1 MEIYKDESYGFKERA
16 VDLVSRMTLEEKISQ
31 VGNIAAAIPRL
42 GIPFYNYWSEASHGY
57 FGPFKYRPM
66 DVTSFPVCLA
76 MSQSWDREK
85 IKRVADAISDECRA
99 YHNVDGDELH
109 MWCPTINMARD
120 PRNGR
125 SDENFGED
133 PYLTGKLAAGYI
145 QGMQGEDTKYLKA
158 VATPKH
164 YALNSSENNR
174 HHGSSN
180 VDEAT
185 LREYYTK
192 AFEYAVREGRAESI
206 MTSYNRING
215 VPASCNDFLLTTLLR
230 EEWGFDGMVVSDCG
244 AVGDVYGG
252 NSMNGDGKRV
262 KGHSYAKN
270 LKEASAMTLNAGC
283 DMSCGAEHKH
293 NLFQGIQED
302 LVDENTLDQALIR
315 IFTSRFRLGMFDQ
328 KEHDPYSSIDKTS
341 ICSDKNAALS
351 VDMAN
356 DTIVLLKNE
365 KNLLPLDKYAGKKL
379 LVIGPNAIYRELGGY
394 SAGSISKVVETPVN
408 VMALDGIRNALAGT
422 DWEVQ
427 YEKGWCSGR
436 EYKED
441 SLELLPG
448 AELPSKAGDSSAGG
462 NSKPEGEFDPVA
474 IMSGI
479 EDVLGPNVSLE
490 QVGIAFMSPER
501 HVVEDKDK
509 RTDNEIL
516 FARALRAAEEADY
529 VIVIAGTDAT
539 NASEEHDRESLDLPY
554 GQDEKIQKLMEVNA
568 NTIIVLNTLGAV
580 TGQFFD
586 KAHTILNAHF
596 AGEAQGAAIAN
607 IIFGDVNP
615 NAKLT
620 ATWYRDVEELPPVND
635 YGLKW
640 NDTCDGKR
648 RTYMYYD
655 GEPLFP
661 FGYGLSYTTFAYSNL
676 RLSAKELDA
685 NDVLKVSVDI
695 TNTGERD
702 GAEIVQ
708 LYVAK
713 KIPEGMSDNK
723 PVHQLKNFMKV
734 WLKAGEKKT
743 VELEVPISDITF
755 WSYLKKKMIVES
767 GTYEIQ
773 IGRSSADIVLRDE
786 IKVTGQWDADLVCVY
801 VKADHYIL
809 QKGTESVITAT
820 ATLADTSRLDV
831 SGYPVNYRSTNKNIL
846 TVNDQ
851 GVVRAIGQGA
861 ASVEVSVTYKGKTV
875 TRDVAF
881 AVVGE
886 PLS

>member
-1 MEIYKDESYGFKERA
+1 MEIYKDESYSFKERA
-16 VDLVSRMTLEEKISQ
+16 ADLVSRMTLEEKISQ

-145 QGMQGEDTKYLKA
+145 QGMQGEDGKHLKA
-158 VATPKH
+158 IATPKH

-262 KGHSYAKN
+262 KGHCYAKN

-293 NLFQGIQED
+293 NLFQGIQEG

-328 KEHDPYSSIDKTS
+328 KGHNPYSSIDKTS
-341 ICSDKNAALS
+341 VCSDENAALS

-365 KNLLPLDKYAGKKL
+365 KKLLPLAKQAGKKL
-379 LVIGPNAIYRELGGY
+379 LVIGPNAVYRELGGY

-408 VMALDGIRNALAGT
+408 IMALDGIRNALAGT
-422 DWEVQ
+422 DWEVE

-436 EYKED
+436 EFKED
-441 SLELLPG
+441 ALELLPG
-448 AELPSKAGDSSAGG
+448 AEI
-462 NSKPEGEFDPVA
+462 PEIPEEAEGYDAEA
-474 IMSGI
+474 IKTGI
-479 EDVLGPNVSLE
+479 EDMLGPNISME
-490 QVGIAFMSPER
+490 QIGIAFMSPER
-501 HVVEDKDK
+501 YKVKDRDKK
-509 RTDNEIL
+509 ADNELL
-516 FARALRAAEEADY
+516 FERALKAAENVDY
-529 VIVIAGTDAT
+529 VIIIAGTDAT

-554 GQDEKIQKLMEVNA
+554 GQDEKIQKLLEVND
-568 NTIIVLNTLGAV
+568 NTIVVINTLGAV
-580 TGQFFD
+580 TGHFFD

-596 AGEAQGAAIAN
+596 AGEAQGTAIAN

-620 ATWYRDVEELPPVND
+620 ATWYRDVAELPPVND

-640 NDTCDGKR
+640 NDTCDGKT

-695 TNTGERD
+695 TNTGGRD

-723 PVHQLKNFMKV
+723 PVRQLKNFGKV
-734 WLKAGEKKT
+734 WLEAGEQKT

-755 WSYLKKKMIVES
+755 WSYLKKKMIVEP

-773 IGRSSADIVLRDE
+773 IGRSSADIVLQDE
-786 IKVTGQWDADLVCVY
+786 IEVTGEWDADLVSVY
-801 VKADHYIL
+801 ARADHYIL
-809 QKGTESVITAT
+809 QKGTESVITVT
-820 ATLADTSRLDV
+820 ATLADTLRLDV
-831 SGYPVNYRSTNKNIL
+831 SGYPVNFRSTNESIL
-846 TVNDQ
+846 KVNNQ
-851 GVVRAIGQGA
+851 GVVKAIRQGA
-861 ASVEVSVTYKGKTV
+861 ASVEASVTYKGKTV
-875 TRDVAF
+875 TRDIAF

-886 PLS
+886 WGLAYA